1 MILMLVLYI
10 SVGLLLCGL
19 SLPLIW
25 RKVPPNN
32 LYGFRVRQ
40 TLENEDVW
48 YVANEFSAKRL
59 LWLGIAT
66 VVAAVTLFFLTTR
79 IDLYALSLASILLI
93 GLAVCLIQS
102 FRYLR
107 TLGADR

>member
-10 SVGLLLCGL
+10 SVGLLMCGL

-40 TLENEDVW
+40 TLENEEVW
-48 YVANEFSAKRL
+48 YAANEFSAKRL

-66 VVAAVTLFFLTTR
+66 VVVAVTLFFLTTR
-79 IDLYALSLASILLI
+79 IDVYAMSLATILLV

-102 FRYLR
+102 FRYLQ
-107 TLGADR
+107 TFGSDR